1 MGYRVAPIGLEKLSR
16 IVAGRVARKAKG
28 FFLLNFSIFFFKSFT
43 HIGSACRKTNEPS
56 CSVEKF

>member
-28 FFLLNFSIFFFKSFT
+28 FLIKFFDFFFQ
-43 HIGSACRKTNEPS
+43 
-56 CSVEKF
+56 KFYSHWKRLPQNKRAIL